1 MKILPRFLPALFLT
15 TQFLAAAAPAHADT
29 LTVAVAAN
37 AEYVFND
44 LAAQFKKDSGN
55 DLKPIINSSGKFV
68 TQIENGAPYD
78 VFLSAD
84 MEFPE
89 KLFKDGYASA
99 APKPYA
105 YGALIVW
112 SMKDL
117 DMHTWQSALNTPA
130 VSKIAVA
137 NPQTAPYGREAMKAL
152 AKAKLDQVL
161 APKLVF
167 GESIAQTNQY
177 IYSSAA
183 DIGFTAKS
191 VVLAP
196 DLKGKGKWI
205 EVPKDLYEPIAQGA
219 VILKHGQESN
229 PKLAKAF
236 YDYLYSDKARAIL
249 ERYGYLLP

>member
-1 MKILPRFLPALFLT
+1 MKFLPRFLFALLFVSG
-15 TQFLAAAAPAHADT
+15 PHAHAAT

-44 LAAQFKKDSGN
+44 LAAEFKKESGN

-68 TQIENGAPYD
+68 TQIVNGAPYD
-78 VFLSAD
+78 IFLSAD

-89 KLFKDGYASA
+89 KLYQEGYAIA
-99 APKPYA
+99 APKAYA
-105 YGALIVW
+105 YGALVVW
-112 SMKDL
+112 TMKDL
-117 DMHTWQSALNTPA
+117 ELRTWQSALNTAA

-152 AKAKLDQVL
+152 GKVNLNQVL

-167 GESIAQTNQY
+167 AESIAQTNQY
-177 IYSSAA
+177 IFSALA
-183 DIGFTAKS
+183 DVGFTAKS
-191 VVLAP
+191 VVLSP

-205 EVPKDLYEPIAQGA
+205 EVPRDLYEPIAQGA
-219 VILKHGQESN
+219 VILKHGQETD
-229 PKLAKAF
+229 PKLAQQFYAF
-236 YDYLYSDKARAIL
+236 LYSDKARTIF